1 MEFYKDG
8 ITIITLSTII
18 LGCLGMSLKL
28 MFKNKCTSVN
38 MCYGLCAINR
48 AVEYETELNDIIP
61 NNTTV

>member
-28 MFKNKCTSVN
+28 IFKSKCTSVN
-38 MCYGLCAINR
+38 FCFGLCQINR
-48 AVEYETELNDIIP
+48 AVQYETELTTDIIP
-61 NNTTV
+61 NAAV

>member
-28 MFKNKCTSVN
+28 IFKSKCTSIN
-38 MCYGLCAINR
+38 MCYGMCRIKR
-48 AVEYETELNDIIP
+48 AVQFETEINDIIP
-61 NNTTV
+61 NNTIA

>member
-18 LGCLGMSLKL
+18 LACLGMSLKL
-28 MFKNKCTSVN
+28 IFKSKCTSVN
-38 MCYGLCAINR
+38 MCFGLYAI
-48 AVEYETELNDIIP
+48 NDIIP